1 MFTLNQFGYQV
12 IICLLSC
19 TSEKIYERRPV
30 RKSPRLPAKAVK
42 VRGGEVW
49 YILLRH
55 GPHQL
60 PIPGSELSEGR
71 AYFYAVIHVSIKC
84 QCQSKKQAEKKWR
97 SEWRLESRQ
106 RMLNEWAH
114 VAGKV
119 WHCQNH
125 ISIAARLDGQIWR
138 FGKVPGLWFDH
149 TADMLMKI
157 SRWCQR
163 KIECLSPR
171 FAYSPPRRC
180 CLLVKWAETHVC
192 AEKGWEKPPP
202 PTTSSS
208 SRTDSSSGNSV
219 IWHRI
224 CPPYRFPPF
233 SILFMI
239 RPSKDTGISWRT
251 TCRMRNIT
259 SLIILKM
266 AF

>member
-42 VRGGEVW
+42 VRGREVW

-60 PIPGSELSEGR
+60 PIPGSELSDGR

-97 SEWRLESRQ
+97 SEWRVESRQ

-125 ISIAARLDGQIWR
+125 ISIADRLDGQIWR

-163 KIECLSPR
+163 KIECAGRQFVIGPFSSLCIFP
-171 FAYSPPRRC
+171 SPPLLLISKMSWNT
-180 CLLVKWAETHVC
+180 CLCREGLRKAAAADDVV
-192 AEKGWEKPPP
+192 
-202 PTTSSS
+202 
-208 SRTDSSSGNSV
+208 V
-219 IWHRI
+219 IKN
-224 CPPYRFPPF
+224 RF
-233 SILFMI
+233 
-239 RPSKDTGISWRT
+239 
-251 TCRMRNIT
+251 
-259 SLIILKM
+259 IIG
-266 AF
+266 